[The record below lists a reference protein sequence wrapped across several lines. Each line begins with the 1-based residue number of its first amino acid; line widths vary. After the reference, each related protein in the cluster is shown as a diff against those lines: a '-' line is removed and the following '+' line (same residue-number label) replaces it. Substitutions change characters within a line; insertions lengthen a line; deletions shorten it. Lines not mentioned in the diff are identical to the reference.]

1 MQVLHTQYRSILLSY
16 ILSWWRNF
24 AKCDKQSFF
33 FESTISFLFLKTS
46 CSAVT
51 MLRASDLFGFTR
63 YVTWSDEAFFYNEVK
78 ALVHLLARGEA
89 CNVSTKII
97 KVYLQNLELRLLHH
111 TCIEKSFTASAKASR
126 CLALFLKDW
135 FPLRWRYLNYP
146 QCFQNIYSIIILP
159 RSLHT

>member
-1 MQVLHTQYRSILLSY
+1 MLQFYQLWQTNSFRIYHK
-16 ILSWWRNF
+16 F
-24 AKCDKQSFF
+24 SFF
-33 FESTISFLFLKTS
+33 LIKKTS

-51 MLRASDLFGFTR
+51 MLRASDLFGFAL

-78 ALVHLLARGEA
+78 ALVYLLARGEA

-97 KVYLQNLELRLLHH
+97 KVYLQILELRLLHH

-126 CLALFLKDW
+126 CLVLFLKDW

-146 QCFQNIYSIIILP
+146 HCFQNIYSINILP
-159 RSLHT
+159 RSLHST